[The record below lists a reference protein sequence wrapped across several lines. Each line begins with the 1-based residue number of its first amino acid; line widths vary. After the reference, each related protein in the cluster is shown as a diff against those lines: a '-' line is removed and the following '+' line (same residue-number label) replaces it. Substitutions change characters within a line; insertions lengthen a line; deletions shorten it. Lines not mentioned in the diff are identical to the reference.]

1 MGINLI
7 HNNNIGCICVLL
19 LIILLSQSKILNF
32 LLDTALG
39 RAFLILFIL
48 YISYCN
54 KILGI
59 ISVLF
64 IIIIFNN
71 SNFGYYMEG
80 FDTTTPS
87 QDNTT
92 TSPSDISTSHSD
104 TSSTTN
110 APNTTNAS
118 NTTSIDKKE
127 KSQKLSTKSS
137 EGFDILGT
145 ENNIKRGKQSNSIPI
160 NKSSEQS
167 EYIQAYD
174 GSFKDNYSSF

>member
-64 IIIIFNN
+64 IIIIL
-71 SNFGYYMEG
+71 EL
-80 FDTTTPS
+80 
-87 QDNTT
+87 
-92 TSPSDISTSHSD
+92 
-104 TSSTTN
+104 
-110 APNTTNAS
+110 
-118 NTTSIDKKE
+118 
-127 KSQKLSTKSS
+127 KLT
-137 EGFDILGT
+137 
-145 ENNIKRGKQSNSIPI
+145 NSIRI
-160 NKSSEQS
+160 NKN
-167 EYIQAYD
+167 
-174 GSFKDNYSSF
+174 FF